1 MKADVIPP
9 LPPAGVVRRFN
20 WAYDVGGGE
29 VRLSPTNRPSQA
41 LSTFLSAPVCV
52 QRYARHA
59 APGAGSSA
67 AAETYLSTLLL
78 LLFFII
84 TIFIPLVVKVP
95 GVKN

>member
-9 LPPAGVVRRFN
+9 PPAGVVRRFN

-41 LSTFLSAPVCV
+41 LSTLLSAPVCV
-52 QRYARHA
+52 QRYARHP
-59 APGAGSSA
+59 APRAGSSA

-78 LLFFII
+78 LFFYYYYFY
-84 TIFIPLVVKVP
+84 TPSSKGP
-95 GVKN
+95 RG